1 MSDRELLMAAA
12 RAFWAG
18 DIDDVCSIE
27 WSDADG
33 VLYTH
38 GDNQDHNGLDCTYRW
53 NPLEENHDAFDLMVK
68 LRMEVGFAGDHVAAQ
83 RTGGKLMTEQ
93 RRDGDVQA
101 ATRRAIVRVAAQ
113 ALEIAN
119 FQAPGAGHGGDA

>member
-1 MSDRELLMAAA
+1 MTDRELLDLAAKA
-12 RAFWAG
+12 AGVKLTAIDNLPHQDSCRFWKDG
-18 DIDDVCSIE
+18 DCCDCGAVWDPLTDDG
-27 WSDADG
+27 DALRLA
-33 VLYTH
+33 VT
-38 GDNQDHNGLDCTYRW
+38 
-53 NPLEENHDAFDLMVK
+53 
-68 LRMEVGFAGDHVAAQ
+68 LRMEIGFAGDHVAAQ

-119 FQAPGAGHGGDA
+119 FPSPGAAQE